1 MVRRPDTADGGTL
14 TTKTTQKRSVALSPS
29 HASPS
34 AVLSVHKAV
43 RLSVCV
49 VSYEMVTD
57 EVVYRVVCREK
68 SCSWEVHLRWSELSA
83 TVHALQSLYPRAF
96 VQVPPLDPPMPLD
109 GDLLET
115 RAHSIQALLRAMVR
129 AFSCSV
135 LDLAGP
141 AALIALFSGEQGTAV
156 SSSASETKVAA
167 GVADDEEEDIGPG
180 WLREAE
186 VLLRRTSSE
195 SSWTSSAS
203 SSTSSMDQAEDQAAL
218 MAAPGEQASLD
229 ELAPASVRPLVVL
242 GKVDALDCNCAENS
256 ADATRM
262 HQSEQF
268 TASPTTDRATRSRAP
283 LSTLMSDNGT
293 MSANND
299 SAATRCAV
307 MGEEHVEAE
316 QELPG
321 QNTAHASA
329 PTRVRVPLL
338 MLTALLVLP
347 LLRPVL
353 PLRPAALP
361 TTAPLAVAVSK
372 LAATSAPLISAPAG
386 GFGKLVTLQVDMG
399 RLRETAA
406 AQARAQAAAEG
417 DLEHLRRHLVAMRER
432 AEAAASSAALEA
444 ERSLVAARHAFA
456 SLSVQASERLDEA
469 ASANR
474 LAQEALRAPS
484 ADASMAKQ
492 RVWAAMMALLGS
504 KAAWRTAWQAAWK
517 SVWGAMRA
525 TIGKGP
531 SETSAEMPGEGGH
544 ESRARR
550 EVLAAAR
557 AEAVAA
563 SIALKAA
570 QRAASEA
577 GRLLRGA
584 QTAHR
589 SNARACKQAT
599 KLMVAQ
605 GKRSVETVEWAAKQ
619 QERLQLHRI
628 REASRRVLSAMDGRQ
643 SASKSLARLEATSA
657 WRQCNSPP
665 SLAEGVPTD
674 H

>member
-1 MVRRPDTADGGTL
+1 MWRKTAT
-14 TTKTTQKRSVALSPS
+14 A
-29 HASPS
+29 A
-34 AVLSVHKAV
+34 
-43 RLSVCV
+43 RLSVSV
-49 VSYEMVTD
+49 VSYEMVAD
-57 EVVYRVVCREK
+57 EGVCFDACEHVVYRVVCHEK
-68 SCSWEVHLRWSELSA
+68 SCGPPGCSWEVHLRWSELSA
-83 TVHALQSLYPRAF
+83 TVHALQSLYPQAF
-96 VQVPPLDPPMPLD
+96 VQVPPLDAPTSRCGPGALD

-115 RAHSIQALLRAMVR
+115 RAHSMQALLRAMVR

-135 LDLAGP
+135 LSLEGP
-141 AALIALFSGEQGTAV
+141 AALIALLSDGKHGTTI
-156 SSSASETKVAA
+156 SSSAGQTKVEP
-167 GVADDEEEDIGPG
+167 GVADDEEEDFSPG

-186 VLLRRTSSE
+186 VLLQRTSSA

-218 MAAPGEQASLD
+218 MAAPGEQSSLD
-229 ELAPASVRPLVVL
+229 ELAQAFARPLVVL
-242 GKVDALDCNCAENS
+242 GEVDALGCNGAES
-256 ADATRM
+256 TADATRM
-262 HQSEQF
+262 HKGEQL
-268 TASPTTDRATRSRAP
+268 TSSSTTDRATKSCAP

-293 MSANND
+293 MMSDNND
-299 SAATRCAV
+299 SAATRCAA
-307 MGEEHVEAE
+307 MGEERVEAE
-316 QELPG
+316 EELPG

-329 PTRVRVPLL
+329 PTRLRVPLL

-353 PLRPAALP
+353 PPRPVALP
-361 TTAPLAVAVSK
+361 TTAPLAVTVSK
-372 LAATSAPLISAPAG
+372 LPATSAALISAPTG
-386 GFGKLVTLQVDMG
+386 GFGKLVTLQVDVG

-432 AEAAASSAALEA
+432 AEAASSSATLEA
-444 ERSLVAARHAFA
+444 ERSLVAAHHAFA

-492 RVWAAMMALLGS
+492 RVRAAMIALLGS
-504 KAAWRTAWQAAWK
+504 KAARRAAWK
-517 SVWGAMRA
+517 AAWKAVWSAMQTA
-525 TIGKGP
+525 IGKHP
-531 SETSAEMPGEGGH
+531 PETSAEVPGEGAH
-544 ESRARR
+544 EIRERRA
-550 EVLAAAR
+550 VLAAAR
-557 AEAVAA
+557 AEAAAA

-589 SNARACKQAT
+589 ANARACKQAA
-599 KLMVAQ
+599 KLMEAQ
-605 GKRSVETVEWAAKQ
+605 GRRSVERVEWAAKQ

-628 REASRRVLSAMDGRQ
+628 REASRRVLSAIHGRQ

-657 WRQCNSPP
+657 WQQCNSPP